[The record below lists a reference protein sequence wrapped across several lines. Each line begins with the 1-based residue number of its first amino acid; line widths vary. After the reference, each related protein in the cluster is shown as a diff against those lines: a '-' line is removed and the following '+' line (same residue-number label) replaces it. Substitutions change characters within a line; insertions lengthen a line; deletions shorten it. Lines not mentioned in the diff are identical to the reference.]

1 MDPAMEGYVHTR
13 GPDGRVRV
21 QVPWRGA
28 QLLAHPMYNKSTA
41 FTEEERQAFG
51 LGGLLPSA
59 VSSME
64 QQARRAYGNLAR
76 KTDALERYIGLAA
89 LQDRNE
95 HLFYRVLLDHLEELV
110 PIVYTPTVGRA
121 CQEFSRIFRRAR
133 GLWITPEHQG
143 RVHEALGNAP
153 FEDVRL
159 IVVTDNQ
166 SILGLGDQG
175 AGGMPIPVGKLALY
189 TAAAGIHPAQ
199 TLPVSLDV
207 GTDNPALLA
216 DELYLGWRHPR
227 LHGPRYEA
235 LVEEF
240 VEAVRRRF
248 PRAVLQWEDFS
259 KGNAFALV
267 ERYRK
272 ALPSFNDDIQ
282 GTAAVALAG
291 VLAGMRAAGA
301 TLAAQRVVILG
312 AGAAGVGIGRLLRDA
327 LSRAGVS
334 GAALTEAIALLDS
347 HGLVIEAG
355 AAADAFRRELAW
367 PAALAEARGLGAGA
381 PRHLAAVVRQLR
393 PTVLVGVSGAP
404 GAFTEAIV
412 REMAAHTRRPIVFP
426 MSNPTSQAEATPSD
440 VLEWTEGRALVATGS
455 PFPPVAHGGRLVRI
469 GQGNNAFVFPA
480 IGLGALVGEA
490 REITDGMFTAAA
502 ARLAE
507 LVADEDLA
515 AGSLFPPIAR
525 LREVTA
531 EIAVAVAREAGRA
544 GVGRA
549 MDERALVEAVRGA
562 MWEPVYPVLEPVA
575 RPAPRA

>member
-1 MDPAMEGYVHTR
+1 MESYRQTR
-13 GPDGRVRV
+13 GPDGRLHVH
-21 QVPWRGA
+21 VPWRGP

-41 FTEEERQAFG
+41 FTAEERQAFG
-51 LGGLLPSA
+51 LAGLLPAA
-59 VSSME
+59 VSTME

-133 GLWITPEHQG
+133 GLWITPEHEG
-143 RVHEALGNAP
+143 RVYDALGSAP

-227 LHGPRYEA
+227 LHGPRYDA

-240 VEAVRRRF
+240 VQAVKRRF

-259 KGNAFALV
+259 KGNAFALM
-267 ERYRK
+267 ERYRQV
-272 ALPSFNDDIQ
+272 LPSFNDDIQ

-291 VLAGMRAAGA
+291 VVAGTRAAR
-301 TLAAQRVVILG
+301 TRLADQRIVILG
-312 AGAAGVGIGRLLRDA
+312 AGAAGVGIGRLLRAA
-327 LSRAGVS
+327 LGRSGVS
-334 GAALTEAIALLDS
+334 GPALTEAIAMLDS
-347 HGLVIEAG
+347 HGLVVEG
-355 AAADAFRRELAW
+355 GSAADAYRRELAW
-367 PAALAEARGLGAGA
+367 PAALAEARGLGPGA
-381 PRHLAAVVRQLR
+381 PRDLAAVVRRLR
-393 PTVLVGVSGAP
+393 PTVLIGVSGAA
-404 GAFTEAIV
+404 GAFSEAIV
-412 REMAAHTRRPIVFP
+412 REMARHAQRPLVFP
-426 MSNPTSQAEATPSD
+426 MSNPTSQSEATPSD
-440 VLEWTEGRALVATGS
+440 VLEWTGGQALVATGS
-455 PFPPVAHGGRLVRI
+455 PFPPVVRQGRAIRI

-480 IGLGALVGEA
+480 VGLGALVAEA

-502 ARLAE
+502 VRLAE
-507 LVADEDLA
+507 LVAADDLA
-515 AGSLFPPIAR
+515 AGSLFPPIAD
-525 LREVTA
+525 LRPVTT
-531 EIAVAVAREAGRA
+531 EIAVAVAREAARA
-544 GVGRA
+544 GVGGA
-549 MDERALVEAVRGA
+549 LDEDALPGAVRAA
-562 MWEPVYPVLEPVA
+562 MWEPVYPVLEPPA
-575 RPAPRA
+575 RDSSP

>member
-1 MDPAMEGYVHTR
+1 MESYRQTR
-13 GPDGRVRV
+13 GGDGRLHV
-21 QVPWRGA
+21 QVPWRGP

-41 FTEEERQAFG
+41 FTAEERQAFG
-51 LGGLLPSA
+51 LSGLLPSA
-59 VSSME
+59 VSTME
-64 QQARRAYGNLAR
+64 QQARRAYGNIAR

-133 GLWITPEHQG
+133 GLWITPEHEG
-143 RVHEALGNAP
+143 RVYDALGSAP

-207 GTDNPALLA
+207 GTDNPALLL

-227 LHGPRYEA
+227 LQGARYDA

-240 VEAVRRRF
+240 VQAVKRRF

-259 KGNAFALV
+259 KGNAFALM

-272 ALPSFNDDIQ
+272 VLPSFNDDIQ

-291 VLAGMRAAGA
+291 VVAGTRAART
-301 TLAAQRVVILG
+301 TLADQRIVILG
-312 AGAAGVGIGRLLRDA
+312 AGAAGVGIGRLLRAA
-327 LSRAGVS
+327 LGRAGVS
-334 GAALTEAIALLDS
+334 GPALTEAIAMLDS
-347 HGLVIEAG
+347 HGLVVEG
-355 AAADAFRRELAW
+355 GRAADAYRRELAW
-367 PAALAEARGLGAGA
+367 PAALAEARGLGPGG
-381 PRHLAAVVRQLR
+381 PRDLAAVVGQLR
-393 PTVLVGVSGAP
+393 PTVLIGVSGAP
-404 GAFTEAIV
+404 GAFSEAIV
-412 REMAAHTRRPIVFP
+412 REMARHAERPIVFP
-426 MSNPTSQAEATPSD
+426 MSNPTSQSEATPLD
-440 VLEWTEGRALVATGS
+440 VLEWTGGRALVATGS
-455 PFPPVAHGGRLVRI
+455 PFPPVVREGRAVRI

-480 IGLGALVGEA
+480 VGLGALVAEA

-502 ARLAE
+502 LRLAE
-507 LVADEDLA
+507 LVDADDLG
-515 AGSLFPPIAR
+515 AGSLFPPIAD
-525 LREVTA
+525 LRPVTA
-531 EIAVAVAREAGRA
+531 EIAVAVAREAARA
-544 GVGRA
+544 GVGRVL
-549 MDERALVEAVRGA
+549 DEDALPGAVRTA
-562 MWEPVYPVLEPVA
+562 MWEPVYPVLEPAA
-575 RPAPRA
+575 RVSSS

>member
-1 MDPAMEGYVHTR
+1 
-13 GPDGRVRV
+13 
-21 QVPWRGA
+21 
-28 QLLAHPMYNKSTA
+28 
-41 FTEEERQAFG
+41 
-51 LGGLLPSA
+51 
-59 VSSME
+59 
-64 QQARRAYGNLAR
+64 
-76 KTDALERYIGLAA
+76 
-89 LQDRNE
+89 
-95 HLFYRVLLDHLEELV
+95 
-110 PIVYTPTVGRA
+110 
-121 CQEFSRIFRRAR
+121 
-133 GLWITPEHQG
+133 
-143 RVHEALGNAP
+143 
-153 FEDVRL
+153 
-159 IVVTDNQ
+159 
-166 SILGLGDQG
+166 
-175 AGGMPIPVGKLALY
+175 
-189 TAAAGIHPAQ
+189 
-199 TLPVSLDV
+199 
-207 GTDNPALLA
+207 
-216 DELYLGWRHPR
+216 
-227 LHGPRYEA
+227 
-235 LVEEF
+235 
-240 VEAVRRRF
+240 
-248 PRAVLQWEDFS
+248 
-259 KGNAFALV
+259 
-267 ERYRK
+267 
-272 ALPSFNDDIQ
+272 LPSFNDDIQ